1 MCARTLHMYIWLL
14 VSIIYLRAAPI
25 SAMALVFAAQ
35 AFCTTSLALQICA
48 NKFQLP
54 EVGHL
59 FLAWRAKSGKN
70 SAEWVPRGL
79 SSLHLPVVTFDLFR
93 RYTDT
98 GAFTGVKVTWGVYPA
113 PPTRYSY

>member
-1 MCARTLHMYIWLL
+1 
-14 VSIIYLRAAPI
+14 
-25 SAMALVFAAQ
+25 MALVFAAQ

-70 SAEWVPRGL
+70 SAEWGPRAL
-79 SSLHLPVVTFDLFR
+79 PSLHLPVVTFDLFR
-93 RYTDT
+93 RYTET
-98 GAFTGVKVTWGVYPA
+98 GAYTGSEVMWEVL
-113 PPTRYSY
+113 PPTPGFSGGVISSF